1 MKKLL
6 NNRVANAIILVV
18 NLVAALITIF
28 SFFQNMLSSVLAAIF
43 LTIFGI
49 GILFAIAYFVALI
62 TESNLDKGLI
72 LTDEFHHVIDVYK
85 EVSLDLRDRFEDEES
100 SASFEQ
106 FRENE
111 FRDLIIKYKELL
123 TKRYTIELLR
133 AWKQIAEEY
142 AMTEVATNTVGNTVD
157 DDVSLIKFYVQCFDR
172 PAFQDEISQE
182 GRMEDFDKAIEDTII
197 ALNTGILRTRDG
209 VIIKQSEGKS
219 TINNPMWRQK
229 LDNIGDMLASIRRR
243 LKIAEEES
251 AFTKTNSSDNE
262 VFYCFR
268 DRELEEWFNIT
279 REEILKVL
287 SSVCREARIRE
298 LHFMRRKYYRGW

>member
-1 MKKLL
+1 MS
-6 NNRVANAIILVV
+6 NNRDDFSISTKALLANRVGLRCSNPNCRKLTCGANDDLSKITNIGVDAHICATAKGGPRYNESMSAEERKAPDNGIWLCQ
-18 NLVAALITIF
+18 NCAKLID
-28 SFFQNMLSSVLAAIF
+28 S
-43 LTIFGI
+43 
-49 GILFAIAYFVALI
+49 
-62 TESNLDKGLI
+62 D
-72 LTDEFHHVIDVYK
+72 
-85 EVSLDLRDRFEDEES
+85 
-100 SASFEQ
+100 
-106 FRENE
+106 
-111 FRDLIIKYKELL
+111 

-298 LHFMRRKYYRGW
+298 LHFMRRKYYRGWSDSRVRIHLSKTQIHLFRTP

>member
-1 MKKLL
+1 MS
-6 NNRVANAIILVV
+6 NNRDDFSISTKALLANRVGLRCSNPNCRKLTCGANDDLSKITNIGVDAHICATAKGGPRYNESMSAEERKAPDNGIWLCQ
-18 NLVAALITIF
+18 NCAKLID
-28 SFFQNMLSSVLAAIF
+28 S
-43 LTIFGI
+43 
-49 GILFAIAYFVALI
+49 
-62 TESNLDKGLI
+62 D
-72 LTDEFHHVIDVYK
+72 
-85 EVSLDLRDRFEDEES
+85 
-100 SASFEQ
+100 
-106 FRENE
+106 
-111 FRDLIIKYKELL
+111 